1 MSQQASPGN
10 CAANGI
16 VPRVNP
22 DFLEFEQPIAELE
35 DKISELRLVG
45 SDNELNINEEIQT
58 LRQKSLRLTEKIYAN
73 LTPWQ
78 ICQVARHPLRPY
90 TLDYIDHIMTDFDEL
105 HGDRLYADDQAIIGG
120 MAKIDGRPVMIIG
133 HQKGRGT
140 RAKVKHNFGMPRPE
154 GYRKARRLVELAE
167 RYRLPVLCFID
178 TPGAYPGMDSEER
191 GINEAIAENMAMM
204 SRVRTPLIATVT
216 GEANSGGAIAI
227 GVTDQL
233 NMLQYSTYTVIT
245 PEGCATI
252 LWKSAEFAS
261 AAAESMGVTADRLKQ
276 LGIVDHIIAE
286 PLGGAHRDVAE
297 VAAGIKAALLD
308 QIEQLTAMD
317 PDDLVE
323 RRYRRLMSYGIGS

>member
-1 MSQQASPGN
+1 M
-10 CAANGI
+10 
-16 VPRVNP
+16 NP

-90 TLDYIDHIMTDFDEL
+90 TLDYVDHIMTDFDEL

-120 MAKIDGRPVMIIG
+120 LAKIGDRPVMVIG

-167 RYRLPVLCFID
+167 RYRLPVVCFID
-178 TPGAYPGMDSEER
+178 TPGAYPGVDSEER

-261 AAAESMGVTADRLKQ
+261 NAAEAMGVTADRLKQ
-276 LGIVDHIIAE
+276 LDIVDHIIAE
-286 PLGGAHRDVAE
+286 PLGGAHRDVAA
-297 VAAGIKAALLD
+297 VSAGIKAALLD

-317 PDDLVE
+317 LDDLVE
-323 RRYRRLMSYGIGS
+323 RRYRRLMSYGISS

>member
-1 MSQQASPGN
+1 M
-10 CAANGI
+10 
-16 VPRVNP
+16 NP

-90 TLDYIDHIMTDFDEL
+90 TLDYIDLVMTDFDEL
-105 HGDRLYADDQAIIGG
+105 HGDRLFADDQAIIGG

-261 AAAESMGVTADRLKQ
+261 AAAQAMGVTANRLKE
-276 LGIVDHIIAE
+276 LGIVDHVIAE

-323 RRYRRLMSYGIGS
+323 RRYRRLMSYGISS